1 LDHLGST
8 IGAAG
13 PDPNILTFFQSVLVS
28 QGLRTAKYPPLL
40 AYHLP
45 AKLPIAHCNGRLGVE
60 FGAHF
65 VLCTMTSSVH
75 VHVEFTGRLSPS
87 ETEEKMQLLASCA
100 QGVSRLKV
108 VVNMH
113 GEHYEEAC
121 GRILKSLGSVLGA
134 ATCGVRRL
142 ALQHFP
148 FDAQNVMLLT
158 TGLVENGSVRELQFS
173 DFWCSAQMAIDGMDL
188 LGQFLSNQDRIQRL
202 EFLDCILLAGR
213 MVGQLAAA
221 STSLETLICKGRFKY
236 DDCVGELLGEIAV
249 VPHLKRLDLL
259 KLTLSHVDVLSCWL
273 GRMTALRYLTISFTI
288 EGWWRN
294 NEFERFMFYKRK
306 HEASLRCKL
315 PGLVSSLRL
324 NDSLHKFVLQDEY
337 GDIPSPWLDHRER
350 VLVYG
355 KRNRRLPEILQTI
368 AVESRDG
375 DISDSAPL
383 LPTLLSVAHNYTRE
397 TTIRI
402 LFNQMLT
409 TDSIGLMGRP
419 QKRMLR
425 F

>member
-1 LDHLGST
+1 
-8 IGAAG
+8 
-13 PDPNILTFFQSVLVS
+13 
-28 QGLRTAKYPPLL
+28 
-40 AYHLP
+40 
-45 AKLPIAHCNGRLGVE
+45 
-60 FGAHF
+60 
-65 VLCTMTSSVH
+65 MTSNVQVDVS
-75 VHVEFTGRLSPS
+75 FGMRLSSS
-87 ETEEKMQLLASCA
+87 EMEEKMQLLASCA
-100 QGVSRLKV
+100 QGVSKLKV
-108 VVNMH
+108 VFRMYNDCTV
-113 GEHYEEAC
+113 ESC
-121 GRILKSLGSVLGA
+121 RILTCLVSVLGHA
-134 ATCGVRRL
+134 KCGIRRL
-142 ALQHFP
+142 ALHHFS
-148 FDAQNVMLLT
+148 FDAQIAMLLT
-158 TGLVENGSVRELQFS
+158 AGLAENRSVRELQFNH
-173 DFWCSAQMAIDGMDL
+173 FHSAATKVTDGMNL

-221 STSLETLICKGRFKY
+221 SMSLKTLIYRDSFQNEG
-236 DDCVGELLGEIAV
+236 CVGELLGEIAV

-288 EGWWRN
+288 EGWWHN
-294 NEFERFMFYKRK
+294 NEFERYMFYKRK
-306 HEASLRCKL
+306 HEASLRLKL

-324 NDSLHKFVLQDEY
+324 NDSLHKFMLQYEY
-337 GDIPSPWLDHRER
+337 GDIPGPWLDYQER
-350 VLVYG
+350 VLAYG
-355 KRNRRLPEILQTI
+355 RRNRRLPEILQTI

-383 LPTLLSVAHNYTRE
+383 LPTLLAVSHNYTRE

-419 QKRMLR
+419 QKRIL